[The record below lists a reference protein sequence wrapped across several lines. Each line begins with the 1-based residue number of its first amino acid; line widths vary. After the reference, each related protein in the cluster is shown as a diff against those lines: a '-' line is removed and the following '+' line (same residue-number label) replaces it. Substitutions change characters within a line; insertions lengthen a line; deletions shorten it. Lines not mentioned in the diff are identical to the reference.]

1 MILPRVFASSLA
13 LAASSLRA
21 RPAVACAAAKHTL
34 PSSVLD
40 QQGAALSEAA
50 TTQQLGG
57 KRVALYFSAGWCPMC
72 TSFEPSLQQFLQA
85 SEDSGKPCSLI
96 YVPSDRTEAEALKR
110 AKGLG
115 LLSVPFEEADALK
128 KQFKIWAG
136 AESMK
141 LGPFGRRSG
150 VPALVVLSSEG
161 EELAFVPAEAQGVRA
176 LQSWPMDDPRGVWQ

>member
-96 YVPSDRTEAEALKR
+96 YVPSDRTEAEALRR

-115 LLSVPFEEADALK
+115 LLSVPFEEAGVVTPTLEGPAIESVL
-128 KQFKIWAG
+128 
-136 AESMK
+136 AE
-141 LGPFGRRSG
+141 GTENEDE
-150 VPALVVLSSEG
+150 VA
-161 EELAFVPAEAQGVRA
+161 A
-176 LQSWPMDDPRGVWQ
+176 LQSLLLMMMLMIMAPWISL